1 MPEEREAKTGPVLA
15 GPEAASKVSEGV
27 RQRFS
32 ESIDT
37 TGKALTAI
45 AGLGIFFFATG
56 YFVEWQR
63 LKRGAL
69 PPEEILPLIPKGQVA
84 AAGVRELVISLVFG
98 GITLLVLGIGFVRV
112 AKATK
117 DRKGRLARRLNQLL
131 SREVAFPTAVV
142 GVVTL
147 LIVPFSFA
155 GLLVAAVL
163 TGLLYYGLRL
173 VHRYLEDG
181 DGAKFPLGRL
191 CLAIAI
197 AAVVLTG
204 ARQRE
209 FPQPRPHARITLVSN
224 NKLMEG
230 GYIASD
236 SDKVLVKVH
245 GSGGNPPKLVVLNR
259 DQFREIQMETSPPI
273 PPLATSLFEKAIDLA
288 IPKVYFTCIPPE
300 CRTGENTQIGPS
312 VFF

>member
-1 MPEEREAKTGPVLA
+1 MPEGEEATGPVLT
-15 GPEAASKVSEGV
+15 GPEAVSKVSEGV
-27 RQRFS
+27 RQRLS

-98 GITLLVLGIGFVRV
+98 GVTLLVLGIGLVRV
-112 AKATK
+112 AKATQG
-117 DRKGRLARRLNQLL
+117 RKGRLARQLNQLL
-131 SREVAFPTAVV
+131 SREVAFPTAIV

-147 LIVPFSFA
+147 LIVPFSFS
-155 GLLVAAVL
+155 GLLVAGAL

-181 DGAKFPLGRL
+181 DETRFPLGRL
-191 CLAIAI
+191 CLATAI

-204 ARQRE
+204 ARQQE
-209 FPQPRPHARITLVSN
+209 FPQPRPWATITLAGSEDPVKGS
-224 NKLMEG
+224 
-230 GYIASD
+230 YIASD
-236 SDKVLVKVH
+236 SDEVLVKVFSKDAAPH
-245 GSGGNPPKLVVLNR
+245 LVVLDRNQLR
-259 DQFREIQMETSPPI
+259 TIQMEKAHFLILPRAP
-273 PPLATSLFEKAIDLA
+273 SLFEEVIDLA
-288 IPKVYFTCIPPE
+288 ISNVHFTCIPPE

>member
-1 MPEEREAKTGPVLA
+1 MPAGEEATGRVLT

-27 RQRFS
+27 RQRIS

-98 GITLLVLGIGFVRV
+98 GVTLLVLGIGFVWV

-117 DRKGRLARRLNQLL
+117 GKEGWLSRRLNQLFA
-131 SREVAFPTAVV
+131 REVAFPTAIV

-155 GLLVAAVL
+155 GLLVAGVL

-173 VHRYLEDG
+173 VHSYLEDS

-209 FPQPRPHARITLVSN
+209 FPQPRPYARITLVSGN
-224 NKLMEG
+224 ELMEG

-245 GSGGNPPKLVVLNR
+245 GSKGNPPKLVVLNR
-259 DQFREIQMETSPPI
+259 DQFREIQMETGSPI
-273 PPLATSLFEKAIDLA
+273 PPLATSLFEDAIGLA
-288 IPKVYFTCIPPE
+288 IPNVHFTCIPPE

>member
-1 MPEEREAKTGPVLA
+1 MPEEGKKTGPVLT

-27 RQRFS
+27 RQRLS

-37 TGKALTAI
+37 TGKALTAV

-63 LKRGAL
+63 LKRGGL

-98 GITLLVLGIGFVRV
+98 GITLLVLGIGLVRV
-112 AKATK
+112 ARATQG
-117 DRKGRLARRLNQLL
+117 RTGRLARQLNQLL

-142 GVVTL
+142 GVITL

-155 GLLVAAVL
+155 GLLVVVAL

-209 FPQPRPHARITLVSN
+209 FPPPRPQARITLVSN

-230 GYIASD
+230 SYIASD
-236 SDKVLVKVH
+236 SDKVLVKMH

-259 DQFREIQMETSPPI
+259 DQFREIQMNTSPPI

-288 IPKVYFTCIPPE
+288 IPNVYFTCIPPE
-300 CRTGENTQIGPS
+300 CRTGKETQIGPS